1 MKMRK
6 FADEGFVRE
15 GPNENIDDD
24 TRARA
29 RKFVEDNAAP
39 AKSRFEIAARGRED
53 NAAPAKP
60 KVVTKEELA
69 KSNMSLRDYM
79 NKQQGLT
86 RRDGST
92 PTSGAY
98 GKEQQYQR
106 AQEAAQTKEQQYQ
119 MAQEAAQ
126 TPAGKAR
133 RSAMAESQALEG
145 SYPVES
151 VAGGAASLLRAGVG
165 KLAGRSAA
173 KEATRVE
180 PYLAQNASRAV
191 STGAETPVTFLG
203 GTAGRVMNAPRLAGK
218 STDVVAKEVGAGAK
232 AAERA
237 TPKVSGPQKKLAGP
251 KDEADNV
258 KEAARKLSDRDK
270 MDQGR
275 ASRDLV
281 VDRPSWA
288 RGPSAMKRGGAVKKY
303 ASGGSVSSRADG
315 IAQRGKTR
323 GRMC

>member
-1 MKMRK
+1 MKTRK
-6 FADEGFVRE
+6 FADGEFVRE
-15 GPNENIDDD
+15 GSNENIDDD

-29 RKFVEDNAAP
+29 MKFAEDSDSTIKASGESFKKAL
-39 AKSRFEIAARGRED
+39 E
-53 NAAPAKP
+53 KP

-69 KSNMSLRDYM
+69 KSGLSLRDYM

-86 RRDGST
+86 RRGGSATAT
-92 PTSGAY
+92 PSANAY

-106 AQEAAQTKEQQYQ
+106 AQEAAQTPE
-119 MAQEAAQ
+119 
-126 TPAGKAR
+126 GKAR

-165 KLAGRSAA
+165 KLAGRSVA

-180 PYLAQNASRAV
+180 PYLARESASRAL

-203 GTAGRVMNAPRLAGK
+203 STAGRVMNAPRLAGK
-218 STDVVAKEVGAGAK
+218 STDVVAKEAGAGAK
-232 AAERA
+232 AAEKA

-251 KDEADNV
+251 KDKADNV

-270 MDQGR
+270 MAQDR

-281 VDRPSWA
+281 VYR
-288 RGPSAMKRGGAVKKY
+288 PSAMKRGGSVTKY

-323 GRMC
+323 GKIC

>member
-1 MKMRK
+1 M
-6 FADEGFVRE
+6 
-15 GPNENIDDD
+15 IDDE

-29 RKFVEDNAAP
+29 RMFVEDNAAP

-106 AQEAAQTKEQQYQ
+106 AQEAAQTPE
-119 MAQEAAQ
+119 
-126 TPAGKAR
+126 GKAR

-180 PYLAQNASRAV
+180 PYLAQSASRSV

-218 STDVVAKEVGAGAK
+218 STDVVAKEAGAGAK
-232 AAERA
+232 AAEQA
-237 TPKVSGPQKKLAGP
+237 TPKVSGPQKKLAGL

-323 GRMC
+323 GKLC

>member
-6 FADEGFVRE
+6 FADDGLVRE
-15 GPNENIDDD
+15 GPNENIDAP

-29 RKFVEDNAAP
+29 
-39 AKSRFEIAARGRED
+39 RFEIAARGRED

-60 KVVTKEELA
+60 KVVTKEEQT

-106 AQEAAQTKEQQYQ
+106 AQEAAQTPE
-119 MAQEAAQ
+119 
-126 TPAGKAR
+126 GKAR

-180 PYLAQNASRAV
+180 PYLAQSASRSV

-218 STDVVAKEVGAGAK
+218 STDVVAKEAGAGAK
-232 AAERA
+232 AAEQA
-237 TPKVSGPQKKLAGP
+237 TPKVSGPQKKLAGL

-323 GRMC
+323 GKLC